1 MLAINCNRFCIDLKC
16 YVFIEL
22 LAAAFK
28 CVGSGVVYDSRE
40 VLVVVAGFDML
51 MHMLQRR
58 GWF

>member
-1 MLAINCNRFCIDLKC
+1 MDF
-16 YVFIEL
+16 

-28 CVGSGVVYDSRE
+28 CIGSGVVYDSRE
-40 VLVVVAGFDML
+40 VLVVVAGFDLL